1 MLGHE
6 GKTISRAWR
15 NKKKE
20 PGCLMTLVEQRPKFR
35 SFVRK
40 NKTSELMPPMLV
52 ELSPTPKSIGQ
63 NQEQR
68 CLCQNLK
75 WMSLAQRKHFEG
87 GQQRPR
93 SWWLGSWW
101 PMFCADKASRDMV
114 ICNILGGRTLTSHQ
128 QLGEGSENSEHW
140 CVLAAT

>member
-63 NQEQR
+63 N
-68 CLCQNLK
+68 
-75 WMSLAQRKHFEG
+75 
-87 GQQRPR
+87 
-93 SWWLGSWW
+93 
-101 PMFCADKASRDMV
+101 
-114 ICNILGGRTLTSHQ
+114 
-128 QLGEGSENSEHW
+128 
-140 CVLAAT
+140 